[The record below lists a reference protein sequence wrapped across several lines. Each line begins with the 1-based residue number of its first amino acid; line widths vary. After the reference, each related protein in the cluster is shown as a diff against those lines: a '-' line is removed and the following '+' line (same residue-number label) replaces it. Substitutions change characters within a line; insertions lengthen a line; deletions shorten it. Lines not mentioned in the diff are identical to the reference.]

1 MYLKKIEIAGFKS
14 FAQKTTLD
22 FLPASM
28 ATVGDVD
35 GTRIAKNSQTQCGVT
50 VIVGPNGSGKS
61 NISDAM
67 RWVMGE
73 QSMKNLRGKRSED
86 IVFSGS
92 DQKARMN
99 MASVTMHFD
108 NHDKRIPLSYDDVSI
123 TRKIYRNGEGTYFVN
138 GSRVRLMDVVDL
150 LAKAGLGKESYC
162 LVNQGMTDATLE
174 ANPQE
179 RRIMIEDAAGVKQYQ
194 IKKER
199 ALRKMEK
206 TQENISR
213 TADLTAELEPHV
225 QTLKRQAKKAQ
236 KGKEILLRL
245 KEKQQIL
252 YSYLWD
258 VYQKERNSAQ
268 KQKDQIGIDMKN
280 QERAVDRIA
289 DHIAE
294 ISKQSEENA
303 TLQSVE
309 DERQKII
316 AELNEREKDLV
327 VTEGRLEVA
336 KERRFY
342 DTKLRSIPVDL
353 PYVQKHLQDVQ
364 GEQQQLVEKLDAAS
378 DVQDLVALRVASRS
392 ITEKI
397 TALLLSVAGRT
408 VSVPQNDEK
417 ILTHDTRIRQ
427 LTERAG
433 EIRSTIEKLRA
444 KDTEKMERILA
455 ERIKERETRKQFFVL
470 EKDLQGSQQKL
481 EDFKD
486 QFNEAKIRIA
496 RVEVREED
504 LVGQVREE
512 LNTTVDSL
520 SFNGIPVNQ
529 EELEREILKLRS
541 QHEQIGGIDPMV
553 MEEYEEMQKR
563 YDFLTKES
571 KDLEKAVRS
580 LKEIIKEMDQ
590 KIDNEFSRAYKHIN
604 MEFAKYFRMIFSGG
618 TARLTKVKIPRK
630 NENGEEDQ
638 EGREGAEQSEV
649 YHGEFKETQGE
660 VAYDVG
666 IEITACPPGKKI
678 NHLSLLSGGERSLT
692 AIALLF
698 AIIAHNPPPFAV
710 LDEVEAALDE
720 ANSRRFGKIIQTLA
734 THTQFVIITHNRETM
749 RQASLLYGVTMGN
762 DGASRILSVH
772 LDQME
777 EKTGAIARTEE
788 KSI

>member
-553 MEEYEEMQKR
+553 MEEYEEMQ
-563 YDFLTKES
+563 
-571 KDLEKAVRS
+571 
-580 LKEIIKEMDQ
+580 
-590 KIDNEFSRAYKHIN
+590 N
-604 MEFAKYFRMIFSGG
+604 
-618 TARLTKVKIPRK
+618 
-630 NENGEEDQ
+630 
-638 EGREGAEQSEV
+638 
-649 YHGEFKETQGE
+649 
-660 VAYDVG
+660 
-666 IEITACPPGKKI
+666 
-678 NHLSLLSGGERSLT
+678 
-692 AIALLF
+692 
-698 AIIAHNPPPFAV
+698 NP
-710 LDEVEAALDE
+710 
-720 ANSRRFGKIIQTLA
+720 
-734 THTQFVIITHNRETM
+734 
-749 RQASLLYGVTMGN
+749 N
-762 DGASRILSVH
+762 D
-772 LDQME
+772 D
-777 EKTGAIARTEE
+777 
-788 KSI
+788 